1 MLDWQDVVRQRL
13 AGLALE
19 PGDASQVLEEL
30 AGHLEERY
38 RFLLREGVSEEEAAR
53 CTLEHVSDWQELKQ
67 MIEAARKKETAMPK
81 RVAQFWLPA
90 FLTLLLSMVLLA
102 AIEVYGP
109 HPWISPTPGGRLRMT
124 PVAVVYVSWLL
135 FLPLIGALG
144 AYTSRR
150 AGGSARAVFFS
161 IVFPILPY
169 LAFFLI
175 GLPVALVLDDHV
187 AHNITIP
194 ALFVGLSAWV
204 IFPGAALL
212 AGGWPVHF
220 FASRRLISSRSA
232 GS

>member
-1 MLDWQDVVRQRL
+1 MPDWQQIVSSKL
-13 AGLALE
+13 SGLALE
-19 PGDASQVLEEL
+19 PEEVTQVLEEV
-30 AGHLEERY
+30 AGHLEEEY
-38 RFLLREGVSEEEAAR
+38 QSLLSKDVPEKEAAR
-53 CTLEHVSDWQELKQ
+53 RALRRVDDWQALKQ
-67 MIEAARKKETAMPK
+67 MIESARKKENPMPK

-102 AIEVYGP
+102 VIQMFGP
-109 HPWISPTPGGRLRMT
+109 NPWTRVVASRWWM

-144 AYTSRR
+144 AYMSRR

-161 IVFPILPY
+161 IVFPTLPY
-169 LAFFLI
+169 LTFFLI
-175 GLPVALVLDDHV
+175 GLPIALILDDRV

-194 ALFVGLSAWV
+194 AFFVGLSAWV
-204 IFPGAALL
+204 IFPATALL

-232 GS
+232 GG

>member
-1 MLDWQDVVRQRL
+1 MPDWQQIVSSKL
-13 AGLALE
+13 SGLALE
-19 PGDASQVLEEL
+19 PEEVTQVLEEV
-30 AGHLEERY
+30 AGHLEEEY
-38 RFLLREGVSEEEAAR
+38 QSLLSKDVPEKEAAR
-53 CTLEHVSDWQELKQ
+53 RALRRVDDWQALKQ
-67 MIEAARKKETAMPK
+67 MIESARKKENPMPK

-102 AIEVYGP
+102 VIQMFGP
-109 HPWISPTPGGRLRMT
+109 NPWTRVVASRWWM

-144 AYTSRR
+144 AYMSRR

-161 IVFPILPY
+161 IVFPTLPY
-169 LAFFLI
+169 LTFFLI
-175 GLPVALVLDDHV
+175 GLPIALILDDRV

-194 ALFVGLSAWV
+194 AFFVGLSAWV
-204 IFPGAALL
+204 IFPAAALL

-232 GS
+232 GG